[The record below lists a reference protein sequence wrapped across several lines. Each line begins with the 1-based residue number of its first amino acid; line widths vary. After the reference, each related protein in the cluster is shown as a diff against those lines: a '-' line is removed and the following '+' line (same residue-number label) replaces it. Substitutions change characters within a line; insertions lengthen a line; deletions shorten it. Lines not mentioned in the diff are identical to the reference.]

1 MSKAK
6 FKLFRGFLILGF
18 SFLYSANLIAQ
29 TKTDL
34 EKRKQQLNAEIAL
47 TTKILKETQKNKAA
61 TLSQLKALNRQIQ
74 IREQLIGTINSEITV
89 IEKQTNQNTQ
99 TINLLEGQ
107 LVKLNKEYVGMVL
120 FAFRNQSAYN
130 KLMFVFAAKDF
141 NQAYKRL
148 KYLQQFSD
156 YREKQAFYIEQTQG
170 ELNSKVTELKNK
182 KQQKSGLLTE
192 EQKQKKT
199 LGIEKEDKTKI
210 ATVLQ
215 SKEQVLKKDLK
226 EKQAAQAK
234 LNRAIED
241 IIRKEIENARRKA
254 EADARAKAGTKPGVK
269 TETKPISTS
278 SALNLT
284 PEAAKLS
291 ADFASNMGK
300 LPWPVEKGTI
310 TEGFGQH
317 PHPVLKGIT
326 TQNNGVDIKTNAN
339 ATVRALFSGEV
350 TGIINIPGG
359 QIAILVR
366 HGEYVTVY
374 SNLKSYSVK
383 RGDKIATKQI
393 IGVASTDAV
402 ENVTEV
408 HLEIWKGM
416 TKLNPENWL
425 YK

>member
-1 MSKAK
+1 MKKGTTSGMRVLGIFLFLFCLNVNLFAQSK
-6 FKLFRGFLILGF
+6 
-18 SFLYSANLIAQ
+18 SE
-29 TKTDL
+29 L
-34 EKRKQQLNAEIAL
+34 ERKKQQLNSEIAA
-47 TTKILKETQKNKAA
+47 TTKILKETQRNKAA
-61 TLSQLKALNRQIQ
+61 TLSQLKTLNRQIQ
-74 IREQLIGTINSEITV
+74 IREQLIGTINSEINF
-89 IEKQTNQNTQ
+89 IDKQTNQNTQ
-99 TINLLEGQ
+99 TIRLLEGQ
-107 LVKLNKEYVGMVL
+107 LTKLKKEYAGMVL
-120 FAFRNQSAYN
+120 FAFRNQSSYN

-170 ELNSKVTELKNK
+170 QLSTKVTELKTK

-192 EQKQKKT
+192 EQKEKKT
-199 LGIEKEDKTKI
+199 LGLEKEDKTKI
-210 ATVLQ
+210 AVVLQ
-215 SKEQVLKKDLK
+215 SKEQQLKKDLK
-226 EKQAAQAK
+226 EKQAAQAR

-241 IIRKEIENARRKA
+241 IIRREIDLARKKA

-269 TETKPISTS
+269 TEAKPISAS

-317 PHPVLKGIT
+317 PHPILKGIT
-326 TQNNGVDIKTNAN
+326 TQNNGVDIKTNVN
-339 ATVRALFSGEV
+339 ATVRALFAGEV
-350 TGIINIPGG
+350 TGIITIPGG

-366 HGEYVTVY
+366 HGEYVSVY

-383 RGDKIATKQI
+383 RGDKVTTKQA
-393 IGVASTDAV
+393 IGVAFTDTI
-402 ENVTEV
+402 EDQTEV

-416 TKLNPENWL
+416 TKLDPQNWL
-425 YK
+425 FK

>member
-1 MSKAK
+1 MKKGTTSGMRVLGIFLFLFCLNVNLYAQSK
-6 FKLFRGFLILGF
+6 
-18 SFLYSANLIAQ
+18 SE
-29 TKTDL
+29 L
-34 EKRKQQLNAEIAL
+34 ERKKQQLNSEIAA
-47 TTKILKETQKNKAA
+47 TTKILKETQRNKAA
-61 TLSQLKALNRQIQ
+61 TLSQLKTLNRQIQ
-74 IREQLIGTINSEITV
+74 IREQLIGTINSEINV
-89 IEKQTNQNTQ
+89 IDKQTNQNTQ
-99 TINLLEGQ
+99 TIRLLEGQ
-107 LVKLNKEYVGMVL
+107 LTKLKKEYAGMVL
-120 FAFRNQSAYN
+120 FAFRNQSSYN

-170 ELNSKVTELKNK
+170 QLSTKVTELKTK
-182 KQQKSGLLTE
+182 KQLKSGLLTE
-192 EQKQKKT
+192 EQKEKKT
-199 LGIEKEDKTKI
+199 LGLEKEDKTKI
-210 ATVLQ
+210 AVVLQ
-215 SKEQVLKKDLK
+215 SKEQQLKKDLK
-226 EKQAAQAK
+226 EKQAAQAR

-241 IIRKEIENARRKA
+241 IIRREIDLARKKA

-269 TETKPISTS
+269 TETKPISAS

-317 PHPVLKGIT
+317 PHPILKGIT
-326 TQNNGVDIKTNAN
+326 TQNNGVDIKTNVN
-339 ATVRALFSGEV
+339 ATVRALFAGEV
-350 TGIINIPGG
+350 TGIITIPGG

-366 HGEYVTVY
+366 HGEYVSVY

-383 RGDKIATKQI
+383 RGDKVTTKQA
-393 IGVASTDAV
+393 IGVAFTDTI
-402 ENVTEV
+402 EDQTEV

-416 TKLNPENWL
+416 TKLDPQNWL
-425 YK
+425 FK

>member
-107 LVKLNKEYVGMVL
+107 LVKLKKEYVGMVL

>member
-1 MSKAK
+1 MKKGTISGMRVLGIFLFLFCLNVNLFAQSK
-6 FKLFRGFLILGF
+6 
-18 SFLYSANLIAQ
+18 SE
-29 TKTDL
+29 L
-34 EKRKQQLNAEIAL
+34 ERKKQQLNSEIAA
-47 TTKILKETQKNKAA
+47 TTKILKETQRNKAA
-61 TLSQLKALNRQIQ
+61 TLSQLKTLNRQIQ
-74 IREQLIGTINSEITV
+74 IREQLIGTINSEINF
-89 IEKQTNQNTQ
+89 IDKQTNQNTQ
-99 TINLLEGQ
+99 TIRLLEGQ
-107 LVKLNKEYVGMVL
+107 LTKLKKEYAGMVL
-120 FAFRNQSAYN
+120 FAFRNQSSYN

-170 ELNSKVTELKNK
+170 QLSTKVTELKTK

-192 EQKQKKT
+192 EQKEKKT
-199 LGIEKEDKTKI
+199 LGLEKEDKTKI
-210 ATVLQ
+210 AVVLQ
-215 SKEQVLKKDLK
+215 SKEQQLKKDLK
-226 EKQAAQAK
+226 EKQAAQAR

-241 IIRKEIENARRKA
+241 IIRREIDLARKKA

-269 TETKPISTS
+269 TETKPISAS

-317 PHPVLKGIT
+317 PHPILKGIT
-326 TQNNGVDIKTNAN
+326 TQNNGVDIKTNVN
-339 ATVRALFSGEV
+339 ATVRALFAGEV
-350 TGIINIPGG
+350 TGIITIPGG

-366 HGEYVTVY
+366 HGEYVSVY

-383 RGDKIATKQI
+383 RGDKVTTKQA
-393 IGVASTDAV
+393 IGVAFTDTI
-402 ENVTEV
+402 EDQTEV

-416 TKLNPENWL
+416 TKLDPQNWL
-425 YK
+425 FK

>member
-1 MSKAK
+1 MKKGTTSGMRVLGIFLFLFCLNVNLFAQSK
-6 FKLFRGFLILGF
+6 
-18 SFLYSANLIAQ
+18 SE
-29 TKTDL
+29 L
-34 EKRKQQLNAEIAL
+34 ERKKQQLNSEIAA
-47 TTKILKETQKNKAA
+47 TTKILKETQRNKAA
-61 TLSQLKALNRQIQ
+61 TLSQLKTLNRQIQ
-74 IREQLIGTINSEITV
+74 IREQLIGTINSEINF
-89 IEKQTNQNTQ
+89 IDKQTNQNTQ
-99 TINLLEGQ
+99 TIRLLEGQ
-107 LVKLNKEYVGMVL
+107 LTKLKKEYAGMVL
-120 FAFRNQSAYN
+120 FAFRNQSSYN

-170 ELNSKVTELKNK
+170 QLSTKVTELKTK

-192 EQKQKKT
+192 EQKEKKT
-199 LGIEKEDKTKI
+199 LGLEKEDKTKI
-210 ATVLQ
+210 AVVLQ
-215 SKEQVLKKDLK
+215 SKEQQLKKDLK
-226 EKQAAQAK
+226 EKQAAQAR

-241 IIRKEIENARRKA
+241 IIRREIDLARKKA

-269 TETKPISTS
+269 TETKPISAS

-317 PHPVLKGIT
+317 PHPILKGIT
-326 TQNNGVDIKTNAN
+326 TQNNGVDIKTNVN
-339 ATVRALFSGEV
+339 ATVRALFAGEV
-350 TGIINIPGG
+350 TGIITIPGG

-366 HGEYVTVY
+366 HGEYVSVY

-383 RGDKIATKQI
+383 RGDKVTTKQA
-393 IGVASTDAV
+393 IGVAFTDTI
-402 ENVTEV
+402 EDQTEV

-416 TKLNPENWL
+416 TKLDPQNWL
-425 YK
+425 FK

>member
-1 MSKAK
+1 MKKGTISGMRVLGIFLFLFCLNVNLFAQSK
-6 FKLFRGFLILGF
+6 
-18 SFLYSANLIAQ
+18 SE
-29 TKTDL
+29 L
-34 EKRKQQLNAEIAL
+34 ERKKQQLNSEIAA
-47 TTKILKETQKNKAA
+47 TTKILKETQRNKAA
-61 TLSQLKALNRQIQ
+61 TLSQLKTLNRQIQ
-74 IREQLIGTINSEITV
+74 IREQLIGTINSEINF
-89 IEKQTNQNTQ
+89 IDKQTNQNTQ
-99 TINLLEGQ
+99 TIRLLEGQ
-107 LVKLNKEYVGMVL
+107 LTKLKKEYAGMVL
-120 FAFRNQSAYN
+120 FAFRNQSSYN

-170 ELNSKVTELKNK
+170 QLSTKVTELKTK

-192 EQKQKKT
+192 EQKEKKT
-199 LGIEKEDKTKI
+199 LGLEKEDKTKI
-210 ATVLQ
+210 AVVLQ
-215 SKEQVLKKDLK
+215 SKEQQLKKDLK
-226 EKQAAQAK
+226 EKQAAQAR

-241 IIRKEIENARRKA
+241 IIRREIDLARKKA

-269 TETKPISTS
+269 TETKPISAS

-317 PHPVLKGIT
+317 PHPILKGIT
-326 TQNNGVDIKTNAN
+326 TQNNGVDIKTNVN
-339 ATVRALFSGEV
+339 ATVRTLFAGEV
-350 TGIINIPGG
+350 TGIITIPGG

-366 HGEYVTVY
+366 HGEYVSVY

-383 RGDKIATKQI
+383 RGDKVTTKQA
-393 IGVASTDAV
+393 IGVAFTDTI
-402 ENVTEV
+402 EDQTEV

-416 TKLNPENWL
+416 TKLDPQNWL
-425 YK
+425 FK